1 MTYVL
6 VLTSTDTD
14 LYYEQALM
22 AAYSFRLYMPNE
34 NLTILVDNKT
44 FDSFVGK
51 RTALNNYA
59 TRIISVSF
67 DDKISNRER
76 SRLIKTSI
84 PNYIDDD
91 FLYMDCD
98 MIICGDLSDI
108 QNEDCELGGVLD
120 CHCHLDEHIHK
131 DAFLRRD
138 KKLGFHGTASL
149 NGNFNGGLVWA
160 KKGEVQKELFKN
172 WNEFWKY
179 SAYKKHDFHDQP
191 CLNEA
196 NWKIGMKMKEL
207 SGIWNC
213 QPSSGGLAFL
223 GDAKIIHY
231 FSSEFDGK
239 NYAPYYKLADR
250 TLQMR
255 IKESGDIPDDIKAM
269 IENPRF
275 QFNKVYLIKDQR
287 IVSIMQSPLIFTFAE
302 MKVKLP
308 ALFKFFEGGA
318 ACIRAIGKK
327 IKNFRKI
334 GSK

>member
-1 MTYVL
+1 MTYVF
-6 VLTSTDTD
+6 VLTSTDAD

-34 NLTILVDNKT
+34 NLTIIIDDKT
-44 FDSFVGK
+44 FDSLSGK
-51 RTALNNYA
+51 RAALKKYA
-59 TRIISVSF
+59 TKIISVPF
-67 DDKISNRER
+67 DKGITNIER

-98 MIICGDLSDI
+98 MIVCGDLKDI
-108 QNEDCELGGVLD
+108 QKEACELGGVLD
-120 CHCHLDEHIHK
+120 CHSHLDEHIHK
-131 DAFLRRD
+131 DAFLKRD
-138 KKLGFHGTASL
+138 KKLGFHGTESL

-160 KKGEVQKELFKN
+160 RKGEAQKELFKN
-172 WNEFWKY
+172 WNELWKY
-179 SAYKKHDFHDQP
+179 SAYEKHDFHDQP

-213 QPSSGGLAFL
+213 QPSSGGLELL

-231 FSSEFDGK
+231 FSSEFGGK
-239 NYAPYYKLADR
+239 NYAPYYKLANR
-250 TLQMR
+250 NLQMR
-255 IKESGDIPDDIKAM
+255 IKEAGDIPDDIKVM

-287 IVSIMQSPLIFTFAE
+287 IVNIMQSPLIFTFAE
-302 MKVKLP
+302 MKMKVP
-308 ALFKFFEGGA
+308 PLFKFFEGGA
-318 ACIRAIGKK
+318 SFVRAIGKK
-327 IKNFRKI
+327 IKGFRKSD
-334 GSK
+334 SK

>member
-255 IKESGDIPDDIKAM
+255 IKESGYIPDDIKAM